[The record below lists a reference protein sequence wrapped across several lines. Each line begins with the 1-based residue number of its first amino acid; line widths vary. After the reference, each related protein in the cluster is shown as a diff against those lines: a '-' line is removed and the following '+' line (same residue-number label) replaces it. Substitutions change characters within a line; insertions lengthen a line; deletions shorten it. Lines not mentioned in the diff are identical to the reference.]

1 MSQWNQILR
10 EENYSSEEPDDFV
23 VRFVCPLQRRNIR
36 ILDLG
41 CGAGRHVVYAAAE
54 GFAVYG
60 VDTSEMGLKMTRG
73 RLRNRNLHGHLVKCS
88 MMFLPFVE
96 SCFDIVVCTRA
107 IYHQKLGY
115 IQNTVHEIHRVLM
128 ENGVVLVDFLSK
140 RTYSYGKGS
149 KIEDNTFMECRGTE
163 KDVIHHFADKKEL
176 KKLFEN
182 FRIGS
187 IKLREKTIDGK
198 LRSRL
203 IVQATK

>member
-10 EENYSSEEPDDFV
+10 DENYNSEEPDDFV
-23 VRFVCPLQRRNIR
+23 TRFVDPLQRRNVR
-36 ILDLG
+36 ILDLA

-60 VDTSEMGLKMTRG
+60 VDTSEMGLVMTRE
-73 RLRNRNLHGHLVKCS
+73 RLRNRNLSGHLAKCS
-88 MMFLPFVE
+88 MNFLPFVE

-107 IYHQKLGY
+107 IYHQKLAH
-115 IQNTVHEIHRVLM
+115 IQNTVHEIHRILM

-149 KIEDNTFMECRGTE
+149 KIEDNTFMEQHGTE
-163 KDVIHHFADKKEL
+163 KDVIHHFTDKKEL
-176 KKLFEN
+176 KKIFKN

-187 IKLREKTIDGK
+187 IKPCEKMIDGK

-203 IVQATK
+203 TVQAMK